1 MPKGVYKLPNITNEP
16 IKSYAPGSPER
27 AALKEKLNEI
37 HNQVVDI
44 PMIIGGKEIRT
55 DKLADIRPP
64 HDHQHLLGHYHQ
76 GDASHVQLAIDAA
89 MKAKP
94 AWEKMNW
101 ESRAAIFL
109 KAAELIAGPY
119 RQILNAVTMLGQSKN
134 AFRQRSTV
142 FVNWL
147 ISIVSMLKICT
158 IFIIC
163 NPTRRQASGIVRYG
177 AR

>member
-109 KAAELIAGPY
+109 K
-119 RQILNAVTMLGQSKN
+119 GQS
-134 AFRQRSTV
+134 
-142 FVNWL
+142 
-147 ISIVSMLKICT
+147 
-158 IFIIC
+158 
-163 NPTRRQASGIVRYG
+163 
-177 AR
+177 

>member
-101 ESRAAIFL
+101 ERADC
-109 KAAELIAGPY
+109 
-119 RQILNAVTMLGQSKN
+119 
-134 AFRQRSTV
+134 RSLPSDFKCRDDV
-142 FVNWL
+142 G
-147 ISIVSMLKICT
+147 T
-158 IFIIC
+158 IQECF
-163 NPTRRQASGIVRYG
+163 SGRD
-177 AR
+177 RLCL